1 MAVYMKYEG
10 IPGNATAEG
19 YAEYIRIA
27 SIQFGVG
34 RGITME
40 AGNLANREST
50 KPSISEITCTTEVD
64 KCVTALFKE
73 SVSGSSGKKVEIAI
87 VQTGADKLIE
97 YMTVNT
103 ADTLVSGWSFT
114 ADGDNKGF
122 LTFSL
127 SFAEIDLSY
136 NDYDSTNKGGSP
148 LRCGYNLRT
157 AQTK

>member
-10 IPGNATAEG
+10 IPGNATADG
-19 YAEYIRIA
+19 YKDFIRIA

-73 SVSGSSGKKVEIAI
+73 AISGSAGKDVKIAI
-87 VQTGADKLIE
+87 VQTGTDKLIE
-97 YMTVNT
+97 YMTIDT
-103 ADTLVSGWSFT
+103 KDTLVSGWSFT

-136 NDYDSTNKGGSP
+136 NDYDSKNKGGSP
-148 LRCGYNLRT
+148 LRSGYNLRT
-157 AQTK
+157 AKTK

>member
-1 MAVYMKYEG
+1 MAVFMKYEG

-19 YAEYIRIA
+19 YADYIRIA

-40 AGNLANREST
+40 PGNLANREST

-73 SVSGSSGKKVEIAI
+73 AVSGSSGKKVETAI

-97 YMTVNT
+97 YMTIIT
-103 ADTLVSGWSFT
+103 LDTLVSGWSFT
-114 ADGDNKGF
+114 ADADNKGF

-127 SFAEIDLSY
+127 SFAEIDISY

-148 LRCGYNLRT
+148 LRSGYNLRT
-157 AQTK
+157 AKIK